1 MPDTEVQLRLITA
14 QILGIDPDR
23 ILHGTRFVDD
33 LGAGSLETVEL
44 LMSFERE
51 FDIEIPDDVVG
62 SLRTFGAA
70 VNYIRATRYLSGSA
84 A

>member
-1 MPDTEVQLRLITA
+1 MPDTEIQLRLLTA
-14 QILGIDPDR
+14 QILGVDPDR
-23 ILHGTRFVDD
+23 ILPAARFVED

-44 LMSFERE
+44 LISFEQE
-51 FDIEIPDDVVG
+51 FDIEIPDEVVE